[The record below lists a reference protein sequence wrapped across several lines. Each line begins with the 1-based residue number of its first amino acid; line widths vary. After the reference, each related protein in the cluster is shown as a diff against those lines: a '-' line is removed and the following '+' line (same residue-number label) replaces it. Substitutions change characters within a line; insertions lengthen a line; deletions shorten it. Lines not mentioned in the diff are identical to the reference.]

1 MKNNKKKIRSLLRI
15 IRNFIKVWMKIKSKM
30 LTRMNKIF
38 KLQEKIKILIE
49 LIHKKKLR
57 YVKFQKI
64 MDIFLNQNFFNLI

>member
-1 MKNNKKKIRSLLRI
+1 
-15 IRNFIKVWMKIKSKM
+15 MKIKSKM